1 MTDQATQRAVSA
13 LEHRITRAG
22 GLADGTDPRALAVE
36 YLLALRGQGWRHYP
50 SLSTTP
56 DDLRRLPAEPSE
68 TYRQARTA
76 VDAIRAYRRA
86 TEEPT

>member
-1 MTDQATQRAVSA
+1 MTDHATNRAVSA

-22 GLADGTDPRALAVE
+22 GLADGTDPHALAAE

-56 DDLRRLPAEPSE
+56 DDLRRPPKPPSE
-68 TYRQARTA
+68 TYQQARA
-76 VDAIRAYRRA
+76 ELAKHRAEVA
-86 TEEPT
+86 P